1 MTQPALI
8 LFDFDDTL
16 CVTERYMA
24 GAFFEALRDHLKP
37 YRPNMTLP
45 ELMVK
50 NTELYRKYG
59 SSLHGWMH
67 ELGEDMAFTLDM
79 FAKFAPVLK
88 GAVMPHTQPNPG
100 LLERLRSLQEA
111 GHELAILTLGH
122 RDYCLPILDKIG
134 ISAFIPHEKV
144 FDISVMGGRL
154 KRDEATY
161 HHLLKQH
168 LRGNWRHK
176 YMFEDS
182 MANLMAAHKAGFGT
196 FLIGP
201 TRPPEELG
209 SAIDHQCATVT
220 QALDVLVNE
229 VLPA

>member
-16 CVTERYMA
+16 CVTERYMSA
-24 GAFFEALRDHLKP
+24 AFYEALRDYMKA
-37 YRPNMTLP
+37 YRPELTLP
-45 ELMVK
+45 QLMVK
-50 NTELYRKYG
+50 NTELYRKHG

-67 ELGEDMAFTLDM
+67 ELGKDMDFTLDM

-88 GAVMPHTQPNPG
+88 GAVMPHTQPNTG
-100 LLERLRSLQEA
+100 LLRRLGELQEQ

-122 RDYCLPILDKIG
+122 RDYCLPILERIG
-134 ISAFIPHEKV
+134 ISKYIPAEKV
-144 FDISVMGGRL
+144 FDISVMEGRL
-154 KRDEATY
+154 KRDEETY
-161 HHLLKQH
+161 HHLLKHH
-168 LRGNWRHK
+168 LKAKYRHK

-196 FLIGP
+196 FLIGAK
-201 TRPPEELG
+201 RPPEELG
-209 SAIDHQCATVT
+209 SAIDHQAATVN
-220 QALDVLVNE
+220 QALDILMQE

>member
-1 MTQPALI
+1 MIQPSLI

-16 CVTERYMA
+16 CVTERYMSA
-24 GAFFEALRDHLKP
+24 AFFEVLRDYLKP
-37 YRPNMTLP
+37 YQPDLTVA
-45 ELMVK
+45 ELVIK
-50 NTELYRKYG
+50 NTELYRKHG
-59 SSLHGWMH
+59 SSLHGWMY
-67 ELGEDMAFTLDM
+67 ELGKDMGFTLDM

-88 GAVMPHTQPNPG
+88 GAVMPHIQPNPG
-100 LLERLRSLQEA
+100 LLRRLGELQEM

-134 ISAFIPHEKV
+134 ITTFIPHEKV
-144 FDISVMGGRL
+144 FDISVMEGRL
-154 KRDEATY
+154 KRDAETY
-161 HHLLKQH
+161 HHLLKHH
-168 LRGNWRHK
+168 LKGKYRHK

-201 TRPPEELG
+201 KRPPEELD
-209 SAIDHQCATVT
+209 SSIEHQAATVN
-220 QALDVLVNE
+220 QALDILMQN

>member
-1 MTQPALI
+1 MTQPCLI

-16 CVTERYMA
+16 CVTERYFA
-24 GAFFEALRDHLKP
+24 TAFYEVLRDHLKP
-37 YRPNMTLP
+37 LIPDMSLA

-59 SSLHGWMH
+59 SSLHGWMY
-67 ELGEDMAFTLDM
+67 ELGRDMDFTLEM
-79 FAKFAPVLK
+79 FEKFAPALK
-88 GAVMPHTQPNPG
+88 GSVIAHMQPNPG
-100 LLERLRSLQEA
+100 LLRRLGELQER

-122 RDYCLPILDKIG
+122 RDYCLPILDKVG
-134 ISAFIPHEKV
+134 ISKYIPAEKV
-144 FDISVMGGRL
+144 FDISVMEGRL
-154 KRDEATY
+154 KRDEETY
-161 HHLLKQH
+161 KHLLKHH
-168 LRGNWRHK
+168 LKGKYRHK

-201 TRPPEELG
+201 KRPPEELG
-209 SAIDHQCATVT
+209 SSVEYQAATIV
-220 QALDVLVNE
+220 QALDILMNE